1 MKTIEKLE
9 EELKKLRAEL
19 DLARR
24 KKLPKEICKEIS
36 EKIGETVTQLNL
48 IYLQNMEPFN
58 GDVEKI
64 SSIPICSKKEYQEI
78 VIPNFL
84 RCGAI
89 PKKDLIAGRT
99 YIGECR
105 NASEAVWNGE
115 VFIYQRHK
123 FHLVY
128 PEEINHFEDDDGSD
142 LFVPIK
148 LKEE

>member
-1 MKTIEKLE
+1 
-9 EELKKLRAEL
+9 
-19 DLARR
+19 
-24 KKLPKEICKEIS
+24 
-36 EKIGETVTQLNL
+36 
-48 IYLQNMEPFN
+48 MEPFN

-64 SSIPICSKKEYQEI
+64 PSIPICGEKEYQEI
-78 VIPNFL
+78 VIPNL
-84 RCGAI
+84 IRCGAI
-89 PKKDLIAGRT
+89 PKKDMIVGRT

-148 LKEE
+148 LKED